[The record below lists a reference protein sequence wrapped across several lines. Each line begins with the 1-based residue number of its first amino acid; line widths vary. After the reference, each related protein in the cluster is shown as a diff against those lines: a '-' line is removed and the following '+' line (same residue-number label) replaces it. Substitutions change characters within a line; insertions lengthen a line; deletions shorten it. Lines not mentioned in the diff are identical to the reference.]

1 MGVRETKGINEGSS
15 GLGGIEPNRK
25 VEHEWI
31 TSSSTEEHILLEN
44 DHLGSRTSTA
54 KEIKAPAL
62 RQTARS
68 GLIPGFQKITREP

>member
-31 TSSSTEEHILLEN
+31 TSSTEEHIMLEN

-68 GLIPGFQKITREP
+68 GLIPGSQRIT